1 MTYFEFWTIVDLT
14 HAVNHPSKNPIDNQK
29 TFYLALCLQPGFQ
42 LPAHADALSDL
53 PYVRER
59 TEAKQLLSVSEGRA
73 NTWQGVE
80 LLAQG
85 SRQ

>member
-1 MTYFEFWTIVDLT
+1 MDLT
-14 HAVNHPSKNPIDNQK
+14 HAMNHPPKNPTDNQK

-42 LPAHADALSDL
+42 LPTHADALSDL

-73 NTWQGVE
+73 NTWQGAE